1 MNSDEIGLGGS
12 TSQRMKNVYVIVS
25 NNHKA
30 GVSVNDLQ
38 LISHISSP
46 VKITAAFTKFL
57 RCSIIIRESEHPGR
71 IKCPYYD
78 KTPVYSTSAAFID
91 RNIFEA
97 TFSEVVFSDI
107 TRIQSKLRSN
117 TESTLNL
124 YNRLEDHITQHIF
137 S

>member
-1 MNSDEIGLGGS
+1 MNSDEIGLEGS

-46 VKITAAFTKFL
+46 IKITAAFTKFL

-71 IKCPYYD
+71 SKCPYYD
-78 KTPVYSTSAAFID
+78 KTHVYSTSSAFVD
-91 RNIFEA
+91 RYFLKPLFQKL
-97 TFSEVVFSDI
+97 FSVISQEFRANFD
-107 TRIQSKLRSN
+107 Q
-117 TESTLNL
+117 TLNQL
-124 YNRLEDHITQHIF
+124 SISIIDLKII
-137 S
+137 